1 MFATTM
7 ADAIGCA
14 VRPHQ
19 IQEERALSVG
29 RPVIHQGRQG
39 SSFGLLP
46 ADVTSCVYCPQDATV

>member
-1 MFATTM
+1 M

-29 RPVIHQGRQG
+29 GPVIHQGRQG